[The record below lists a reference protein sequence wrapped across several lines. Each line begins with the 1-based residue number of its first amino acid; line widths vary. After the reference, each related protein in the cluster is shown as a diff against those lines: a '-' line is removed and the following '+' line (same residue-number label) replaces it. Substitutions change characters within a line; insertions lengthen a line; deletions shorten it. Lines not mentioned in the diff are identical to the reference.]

1 MGWFGKKKEEKKFEF
16 RLVNRYEKD
25 SFFQILAQQ
34 GWFEM
39 EPPFEFDKNWDTD
52 RIRRAAKAYSLKLG
66 AEMLVEVDDPSFS
79 SNIYNDLVFYVF
91 KMDPAK
97 QAPQPVPAQNPL
109 EAMQYSAPPQIV
121 EQQYAP
127 INQPPARDCAP
138 QENFQQNPHQFGTPA
153 VQDPYGQAAQMQMQG
168 NPPSNPMGQAPGQGY
183 DPRNQQGHNP
193 QNQFPQQSNAGY
205 DPRMQQPAPGF
216 DPRMQQPGP
225 GYDPQMAGYN
235 PQPQAGNPYGQQPMH
250 GYDPQQQ
257 FGPTPGSGYPDDGQ
271 GQWGAPP
278 QEIPYQ
284 PDEEGKIKVTDSK
297 ELFLRGNYTSHEE
310 AFLHTLDNLSKM
322 LSMDQSPF
330 KFTDQRELL
339 HPIVRIKKKAYFHLG
354 TRQMNLMLMKEAIN
368 DYKIMGNES
377 HALSNVNPMR
387 DNLVIIKTLGTPIF
401 QILKDYEEL
410 DEQSKSDITQSLFS
424 FLECYLPKM

>member
-1 MGWFGKKKEEKKFEF
+1 MGLFGKKKKAEKFEF

-34 GWFEM
+34 GWFEL

-91 KMDPAK
+91 KMDPTK
-97 QAPQPVPAQNPL
+97 QIPQPGPAQTPTQ
-109 EAMQYSAPPQIV
+109 AVQYSAPPVAV

-127 INQPPARDCAP
+127 PNQPPARECAMP
-138 QENFQQNPHQFGTPA
+138 EGSQQNPQQFGTKP
-153 VQDPYGQAAQMQMQG
+153 VHDPYGQAPPRQMQG
-168 NPPSNPMGQAPGQGY
+168 NPPTNPMGQAPGQPY
-183 DPRNQQGHNP
+183 DPRFQQGQTPMQGHHQ
-193 QNQFPQQSNAGY
+193 QNQFA
-205 DPRMQQPAPGF
+205 
-216 DPRMQQPGP
+216 QQPGP
-225 GYDPQMAGYN
+225 GYDPRMTGYN
-235 PQPQAGNPYGQQPMH
+235 PNPQAAPPYGQQPMPAYNPH
-250 GYDPQQQ
+250 QQ
-257 FGPTPGSGYPDDGQ
+257 FGPPPGFAYPDNGQ

-284 PDEEGKIKVTDSK
+284 PDEEGRIKVTDSK
-297 ELFLRGNYTSHEE
+297 ELFLRSNYTSHEE

-330 KFTDQRELL
+330 KFTDKRELL
-339 HPIVRIKKKAYFHLG
+339 HPIVSIKKKAYLHLG
-354 TRQMNLMLMKEAIN
+354 TRQMNLVLMKEAIN
-368 DYKIMGNES
+368 DYKVMGNES

-387 DNLVIIKTLGTPIF
+387 DTLVVIKTLGTPIF
-401 QILKDYEEL
+401 QILADYNEL

>member
-1 MGWFGKKKEEKKFEF
+1 MGLFGKKKKDDKKFEF
-16 RLVNRYEKD
+16 RLVNRHEKD

-34 GWFEM
+34 GWFEL

-97 QAPQPVPAQNPL
+97 QPLQPVPAQTPPQ
-109 EAMQYSAPPQIV
+109 AVQYSPPPVVV
-121 EQQYAP
+121 EQKYAP
-127 INQPPARDCAP
+127 LDQAPARDCAP
-138 QENFQQNPHQFGTPA
+138 QEMFQENPQQFGTPPA
-153 VQDPYGQAAQMQMQG
+153 HDPYGQTAQRQMQG
-168 NPPSNPMGQAPGQGY
+168 TPPSNPMGQAYDPRFQPGPAPQQGQQQNQFAQPPGQGY
-183 DPRNQQGHNP
+183 DPRMQRPEAAH
-193 QNQFPQQSNAGY
+193 
-205 DPRMQQPAPGF
+205 DPRMT
-216 DPRMQQPGP
+216 
-225 GYDPQMAGYN
+225 GYN
-235 PQPQAGNPYGQQPMH
+235 PYPQGALPYGQQPMP
-250 GYDPQQQ
+250 GYDPRQQ
-257 FGPTPGSGYPDDGQ
+257 FGPPPGSAYPDDGH

-284 PDEEGKIKVTDSK
+284 PDEEGRIKVTDSK
-297 ELFLRGNYTSHEE
+297 ELFLKGNYTSHEE

-322 LSMDQSPF
+322 LSMEQSPF
-330 KFTDQRELL
+330 RFTDQREFL
-339 HPIVRIKKKAYFHLG
+339 HPVVRIKKKAYLHLG
-354 TRQMNLMLMKEAIN
+354 TRQMNLVLMKEAIN
-368 DYKIMGNES
+368 DYKVMGNES

-387 DNLVIIKTLGTPIF
+387 DTLVIIKTLGTPIF

>member
-1 MGWFGKKKEEKKFEF
+1 MGLFGKKKKDDKKFEF

-34 GWFEM
+34 GWFEL

-97 QAPQPVPAQNPL
+97 QAPTPVPQQAPPQ
-109 EAMQYSAPPQIV
+109 ASQYSAPPV
-121 EQQYAP
+121 VAEQQYAP
-127 INQPPARDCAP
+127 VNQQPARDCAP
-138 QENFQQNPHQFGTPA
+138 PEQFQQNPQQFGSQTA
-153 VQDPYGQAAQMQMQG
+153 YDPYGQAAQRQMQG
-168 NPPSNPMGQAPGQGY
+168 TPSSNPMIQGPGQAY
-183 DPRNQQGHNP
+183 DQRFQQGQHPN
-193 QNQFPQQSNAGY
+193 NQFAQQPGPGY
-205 DPRMQQPAPGF
+205 DPRMQQPEA
-216 DPRMQQPGP
+216 
-225 GYDPQMAGYN
+225 GYDPRMAGYN
-235 PQPQAGNPYGQQPMH
+235 PQQQAGAPYGQQPMPA
-250 GYDPQQQ
+250 DPYQQ
-257 FGPTPGSGYPDDGQ
+257 FGPPPGSGYPDDGR

-284 PDEEGKIKVTDSK
+284 PDEEGRIKVTDSK
-297 ELFLRGNYTSHEE
+297 ELFLRSNYTSHEE

-322 LSMDQSPF
+322 LSMEQSPF
-330 KFTDQRELL
+330 KFLDQRELL
-339 HPIVRIKKKAYFHLG
+339 HPIVRIKKKAYLHLG
-354 TRQMNLMLMKEAIN
+354 TRQMNLVLMKEAIN

-387 DNLVIIKTLGTPIF
+387 DNLVVIKTLGTPIF
-401 QILKDYEEL
+401 QILRDYDEL
-410 DEQSKSDITQSLFS
+410 DEQSKGDITQSVFS